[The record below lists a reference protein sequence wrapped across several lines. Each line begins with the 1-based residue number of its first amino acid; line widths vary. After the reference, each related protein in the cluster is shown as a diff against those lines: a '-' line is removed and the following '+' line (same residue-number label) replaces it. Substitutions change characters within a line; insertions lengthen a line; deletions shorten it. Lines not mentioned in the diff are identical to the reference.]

1 VHHIYYVTQLICC
14 LGKFRINSNYEPL
27 SLELFVRGINVIDAN
42 DIAGFIVFVRRC
54 LTLDPKLLKDSWFC
68 GVN

>member
-1 VHHIYYVTQLICC
+1 
-14 LGKFRINSNYEPL
+14 NSNYEPL